1 MVPAIVSLEKLAALS
16 GMGMSDASSENVWL
30 SSGFR
35 IDRMSHLDLVDTTFC
50 ASDCSTESST
60 FDAIGEFSTE
70 QPANGEQSSGSA
82 LQRLAHVGGLDAET
96 LAADFRADEADLEER
111 LVHHFIVQG
120 AIQTSIS
127 RAEVAKLL
135 MEAFWSAPFVDAPG
149 PIDRPN

>member
-1 MVPAIVSLEKLAALS
+1 
-16 GMGMSDASSENVWL
+16 MSN
-30 SSGFR
+30 
-35 IDRMSHLDLVDTTFC
+35 LDLADETFC

-60 FDAIGEFSTE
+60 FDAFGEFSTE
-70 QPANGEQSSGSA
+70 RPANGEQSSGIA
-82 LQRLAHVGGLDAET
+82 LKRLAHVGGFDADT

-111 LVHHFIVQG
+111 LVHHLIVQG
-120 AIQTSIS
+120 GIKTSTS